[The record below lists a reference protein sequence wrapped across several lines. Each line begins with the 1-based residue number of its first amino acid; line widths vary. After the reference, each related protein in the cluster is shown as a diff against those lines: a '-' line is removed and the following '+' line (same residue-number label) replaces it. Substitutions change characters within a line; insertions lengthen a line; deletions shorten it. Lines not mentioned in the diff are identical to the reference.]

1 MATRKTPVKS
11 SPKDAPDH
19 DFTFQEVLTGIIRFN
34 DKNVLLISF
43 DASANKVSVTK
54 LDDKDGSS
62 LAGTIT
68 LS

>member
-11 SPKDAPDH
+11 AKDAPDS

-34 DKNVLLISF
+34 DKNVLLINF
-43 DASANKVSVTK
+43 DTSAGKVNIIK
-54 LDDKDGSS
+54 LDDKTGSS
-62 LAGTIT
+62 KSGTIT

>member
-11 SPKDAPDH
+11 AKDTPDS

-34 DKNVLLISF
+34 DKNVLLINF
-43 DASANKVSVTK
+43 DTTAEKITITK
-54 LDDKDGSS
+54 LDDKTGSS
-62 LAGTIT
+62 KSGTIT